1 MKGTILSFFY
11 LAEMF
16 PAQFF
21 MIFSNVREVQG
32 PYKPEYTRE
41 TLENFVFSN
50 FMEVYWGML
59 HILIK
64 ENYIN

>member
-1 MKGTILSFFY
+1 
-11 LAEMF
+11 MF